1 MNFKSTLIACCV
13 AYITQAI
20 IINLPPLFFIVF
32 RQEYGLSFD
41 QISTLILINFCTQ
54 IIVDLVVG
62 KNAVKWGI
70 RRLCVI
76 CHIISVVGLLLYS
89 AITIVPNNAVF
100 FILLI
105 ATILCA
111 IGGGMLEV
119 LISPIVES
127 LPSDC
132 KSSAMA
138 LLHSFYCWGQVLTV
152 LLTTVFFF
160 LTKGTTYWYIAPVLW
175 ALVPFV
181 NTFVFMRVPLLPLS
195 GETAGTKM
203 RHLIFNPTM
212 LLFILAMLCS
222 GASELAIAQWASL
235 FAEKGLNIGK
245 MVGDIAGPCAFAILM
260 GTSRTLFATVWS
272 HINLHKALL
281 VSSVLCVASYLVMVF
296 SNSPI
301 AALIACSASGFS
313 VGLMWPGTI
322 SCAVER
328 FPVGGPAMFALLACA
343 GDIGCALGPAV
354 VGWVGDAVEA
364 TSTSFLTLFV
374 NAPSIE
380 ALALRSGIAVAAIF
394 PLLLI
399 IFVLIMKH
407 KKSAR

>member
-32 RQEYGLSFD
+32 REEYGLSFD

-76 CHIISVVGLLLYS
+76 CHFISVIGLLLYS
-89 AITIVPNNAVF
+89 SITLVPDSNIYG
-100 FILLI
+100 ILLL

-132 KSSAMA
+132 KSGAMA

-203 RHLIFNPTM
+203 RHLIFNPM
-212 LLFILAMLCS
+212 MILFVLAMMCA

-235 FAEKGLNIGK
+235 FAERGLNITK
-245 MVGDIAGPCAFAILM
+245 TLGDIAGPCAFAILM
-260 GTSRTLFATVWS
+260 GTSRTLFATVWAS
-272 HINLHKALL
+272 YDIHRSLIA
-281 VSSVLCVASYLVMVF
+281 SAVLCVVSYAVMVF

-301 AALIACSASGFS
+301 ASLAACSVCGFS

-322 SCAVER
+322 FCSVSR
-328 FPVGGPAMFALLACA
+328 FPLGGPAMFALLACA
-343 GDIGCALGPAV
+343 GDIGCAVGPAV
-354 VGWVGDAVEA
+354 IGWVGDKVEA
-364 TSTSFLTLFV
+364 TQTSWLTHFV
-374 NAPSIE
+374 DISNIN

-399 IFVLIMKH
+399 ALVLIMMRKH
-407 KKSAR
+407 KH

>member
-160 LTKGTTYWYIAPVLW
+160 LTKGTHYWYIAPILW

-203 RHLIFNPTM
+203 RHLIFNPM
-212 LLFILAMLCS
+212 MILFVLAMMCA

-301 AALIACSASGFS
+301 AALIACSVSGFS

-322 SCAVER
+322 SSAIER
-328 FPVGGPAMFALLACA
+328 FPLGGPAMFALLACA

-364 TSTSFLTLFV
+364 TKTSFLTQFV
-374 NAPSIE
+374 NISSLD

-399 IFVLIMKH
+399 IFVLIMKY
-407 KKSAR
+407 KKAAR

>member
-1 MNFKSTLIACCV
+1 MNFKSTLVACCI

-32 RQEYGLSFD
+32 REDYGLSFD
-41 QISTLILINFCTQ
+41 QISVLILINFCTQ
-54 IIVDLVVG
+54 IVVDLVVG
-62 KNAVKWGI
+62 KYSIKWGV
-70 RRLCVI
+70 RRLCVL
-76 CHIISVVGLLLYS
+76 CHFISVAGLLLYS
-89 AITIVPNNAVF
+89 IITLVPNASIYG
-100 FILLI
+100 ILLL

-132 KSSAMA
+132 KSGAMA

-160 LTKGTTYWYIAPVLW
+160 LTKGTHYWYIAPILW
-175 ALVPFV
+175 AIVPFV
-181 NTFVFMRVPLLPLS
+181 NAFVFMRVPLLPLS

-203 RHLIFNPTM
+203 RHLILNPM
-212 LLFILAMLCS
+212 MILFVLAMMCA

-354 VGWVGDAVEA
+354 VGWVGDSVEA

-399 IFVLIMKH
+399 IFVLIMKQ

>member
-54 IIVDLVVG
+54 IVVDLVVG

-89 AITIVPNNAVF
+89 AITMVPNNAVF

-235 FAEKGLNIGK
+235 FAEKGLDIGK

-301 AALIACSASGFS
+301 AALIACSVSGFS

-322 SCAVER
+322 SSAIER
-328 FPVGGPAMFALLACA
+328 FPLGGPAMFALLACA

-364 TSTSFLTLFV
+364 TKTSFLTQFV
-374 NAPSIE
+374 NISSLD

-399 IFVLIMKH
+399 FLVYVIRRH
-407 KKSAR
+407 SHHR

>member
-1 MNFKSTLIACCV
+1 MNFKSTLITCCI

-20 IINLPPLFFIVF
+20 IINLPPLFFVVF
-32 RQEYGLSFD
+32 REAYKLSFD
-41 QISTLILINFCTQ
+41 QISSLILINFCTQ
-54 IIVDLVVG
+54 IVVDLVVG
-62 KNAVKWGI
+62 KYSIKWGV
-70 RRLCVI
+70 RRLCVL
-76 CHIISVVGLLLYS
+76 CHFISVIGLLLYS
-89 AITIVPNNAVF
+89 TITLVPDGNIYG
-100 FILLI
+100 ILLL

-132 KSSAMA
+132 KSGAMA

-160 LTKGTTYWYIAPVLW
+160 LTKGTDYWYIAPILW
-175 ALVPFV
+175 AIVPFV
-181 NTFVFMRVPLLPLS
+181 NAFFFMRVPLLPLS

-203 RHLIFNPTM
+203 RHLIFNPM
-212 LLFILAMLCS
+212 MILFVLAMMCA

-235 FAEKGLNIGK
+235 FAERGLNITK
-245 MVGDIAGPCAFAILM
+245 TLGDIAGPCAFAILM
-260 GTSRTLFATVWS
+260 GTSRTLFATVWAHYDIHRS
-272 HINLHKALL
+272 LIA
-281 VSSVLCVASYLVMVF
+281 SAVLCVVSYAVMVF

-301 AALIACSASGFS
+301 AALIACSVSGFS
-313 VGLMWPGTI
+313 VGIMWPGTI
-322 SCAVER
+322 TCALGK
-328 FPVGGPAMFALLACA
+328 FPLGGPSMFALLACA

-354 VGWVGDAVEA
+354 VGWVGDKVELA
-364 TSTSFLTLFV
+364 KASFLTHLV
-374 NAPSIE
+374 DIPNLE

-399 IFVLIMKH
+399 IFVYILNPR
-407 KKSAR
+407 KK